1 MANVSLASRL
11 VPFFFFFFFPR
22 FSLPLFLDSDSVFSN
37 HSIRGVPRW
46 WKKRGGR
53 EKEKNNFDFIPF
65 AFPFFPLPRVI
76 VRYAISFSS
85 RIVLIKNRA

>member
-65 AFPFFPLPRVI
+65 AFPFFPLRSACH
-76 VRYAISFSS
+76 RSLHDF
-85 RIVLIKNRA
+85 VLISDRVN